1 MNKKKDSKT
10 IKNVSSSSSARGV
23 KAATEVTGVKGIDK
37 TTAVQ
42 KTARIAN
49 VKTTSGAPT
58 LDFEKRDKYFAM
70 VSEEADKLAKQGI
83 LPKNSREIIEQA
95 VKVAID
101 AALLEPT
108 KESEN
113 EKKTKQ

>member
-10 IKNVSSSSSARGV
+10 VKDVSSTSSTRGV
-23 KAATEVTGVKGIDK
+23 KAATEVGGVKGVDK
-37 TTAVQ
+37 AGAVQ
-42 KTARIAN
+42 KTGRVAN
-49 VKTTSGAPT
+49 VKSTSSAPT

-83 LPKNSREIIEQA
+83 LPKHNREIIEQA
-95 VKVAID
+95 VKVAIY

-108 KESEN
+108 GES
-113 EKKTKQ
+113 KKAKKDKK